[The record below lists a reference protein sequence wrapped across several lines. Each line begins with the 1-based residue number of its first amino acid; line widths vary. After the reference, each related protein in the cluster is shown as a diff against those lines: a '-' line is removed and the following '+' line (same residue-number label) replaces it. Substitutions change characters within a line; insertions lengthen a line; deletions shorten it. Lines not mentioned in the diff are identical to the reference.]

1 MSHNGSSVSHAELDV
16 MRHSAAHVLAK
27 AVQQLYPGSK
37 LGIGPVIENG
47 FYYDIDIP
55 AKISEDDLPRI
66 EEAMR
71 EIIAAAEPFKREE
84 WSKVQALEHYS
95 SREDNPYKRE
105 IVEGLADDEEIS
117 FYWTGGDWV
126 DLCRGPHVHSSQ
138 EIGAFKLTSVSGAYW
153 RGDEHRPMLQRIY
166 GTAWAT
172 QEQLDHY
179 LWRLDEARKRD
190 HRTLGKSL
198 DLYSTSEAVGPGL
211 SLWHPRGAMVRFL
224 AERFSHAAHL

>member
-1 MSHNGSSVSHAELDV
+1 MSHNGSNVSHAQLDV

-105 IVEGLADDEEIS
+105 IIQDLSDDEQIS
-117 FYWTGGDWV
+117 FYRTGADWV
-126 DLCRGPHVHSSQ
+126 DLCRVTNVVSTSQ
-138 EIGAFKLTSVSGAYW
+138 SGA
-153 RGDEHRPMLQRIY
+153 LQH
-166 GTAWAT
+166 T
-172 QEQLDHY
+172 
-179 LWRLDEARKRD
+179 
-190 HRTLGKSL
+190 
-198 DLYSTSEAVGPGL
+198 
-211 SLWHPRGAMVRFL
+211 
-224 AERFSHAAHL
+224 